1 MDIILPPFE
10 DIDDNG
16 NYIGNDDYFKFLN
29 NKNMNEDILKLELSE
44 KTDEFIDKRTLSF
57 ELNMDVLLTLKSN
70 NELEIFFEQF
80 KKEFN
85 QLLNKNT
92 N

>member
-16 NYIGNDDYFKFLN
+16 NYIGNDSYFKLLN
-29 NKNMNEDILKLELSE
+29 NKDMNEEFLKLELSE
-44 KTDEFIDKRTLSF
+44 KTDEFADRRTLSF
-57 ELNMDVLLTLKSN
+57 ELNMDALLALKSN

-85 QLLNKNT
+85 KLLDNIK
-92 N
+92 

>member
-29 NKNMNEDILKLELSE
+29 NKNINEDILKLELSE